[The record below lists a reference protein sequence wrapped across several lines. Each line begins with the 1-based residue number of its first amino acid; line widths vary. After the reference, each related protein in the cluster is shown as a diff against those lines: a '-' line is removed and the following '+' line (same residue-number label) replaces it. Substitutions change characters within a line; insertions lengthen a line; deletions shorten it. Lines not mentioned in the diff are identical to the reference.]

1 MCPAGLDINALPP
14 DDDGDDAKDKESS
27 HESESQSELGQ
38 CSYHSNGVNT
48 TDGMHSGAH
57 YISHN
62 QKSTDSIQLKKV
74 GIKPQGEKSE
84 KVDCS
89 GIDGID
95 AYLKGS
101 SEDNLEMPV
110 VESSEQQSTGAGA
123 LWDIFRRQDSDKLQD
138 YLRKHCSE
146 FRHIYCNPVKKVL
159 VAVLFLKEKI
169 WNHPHLFMLT
179 TNHVN

>member
-1 MCPAGLDINALPP
+1 MCPAGLDINALPL
-14 DDDGDDAKDKESS
+14 DDDEDDANDKELS
-27 HESESQSELGQ
+27 HGSESQSELGQ
-38 CSYHSNGVNT
+38 CADHSNGVNT
-48 TDGMHSGAH
+48 TDGMHNGGL

-62 QKSTDSIQLKKV
+62 RKSTDMIQLKKV
-74 GIKPQGEKSE
+74 GIKPQEEKSE
-84 KVDCS
+84 KIDCS
-89 GIDGID
+89 GID

-110 VESSEQQSTGAGA
+110 VESSEQQSTGGA

-159 VAVLFLKEKI
+159 VAVLFLKKKKMESSLPFYAD
-169 WNHPHLFMLT
+169 H
-179 TNHVN
+179 